1 MFSSMF
7 DEIIA
12 RFTSQLQ
19 LLDRRLDSIEEILRN
34 LQENL
39 VYKNKALQ

>member
-1 MFSSMF
+1 MF

-39 VYKNKALQ
+39 VHENKALQ